1 MLSTETYVARDRG
14 VDLSHTNWKVLIIE
28 REIVDIMESTEL
40 SSQSPE
46 MWQIAMMATELLGQA
61 SQLLV
66 LITLTNAASRLAQN
80 KLGEII
86 VLLRFLGLTN
96 KQE

>member
-1 MLSTETYVARDRG
+1 M
-14 VDLSHTNWKVLIIE
+14 DLSHTNWKVLIIE

-66 LITLTNAASRLAQN
+66 LITLTEAASRLAQN

>member
-1 MLSTETYVARDRG
+1 VLSTETYVTRDRG

-66 LITLTNAASRLAQN
+66 LITLTKAASRLAQN